1 MKRSLGSTAAAAC
14 VAVLAACGSDD
25 DSAAPASTY
34 TAARDTVA
42 VTGGTVAA
50 SADSSASLRVFKALP
65 FAAPPVVA
73 LRWKAPQPV
82 VAWNGIR
89 RNDSFAPACLMGNR
103 PAGAIGAILYQDS
116 EPQSEDCLYLNVW
129 TGAAP
134 GAADKRPVMLLL
146 HGGGYLLGSGAQ
158 PNYDG
163 GGLASK
169 GAVVVTLNYRL
180 GALGFLAH
188 PELSAESP
196 NCASGNYAL
205 HDAIAALQW
214 IKARRSELR
223 RRSSQRHRLQR
234 IGGRRAGERAL
245 RFAAGRGPV
254 PPAGDRKP
262 RRLAGQHLQHDAGAS

>member
-1 MKRSLGSTAAAAC
+1 MKRSPGSTAAAAC
-14 VAVLAACGSDD
+14 GAVPAAGSDD
-25 DSAAPASTY
+25 DSTAPASAY

-129 TGAAP
+129 TAAAP

-188 PELSAESP
+188 PELTAESP
-196 NCASGNYAL
+196 NRASGNYAL
-205 HDAIAALQW
+205 QDAIAALQW
-214 IKARRSELR
+214 IKANAASFGGDPANVRSTANRRAPGWQACSTLR
-223 RRSSQRHRLQR
+223 RR
-234 IGGRRAGERAL
+234 
-245 RFAAGRGPV
+245 
-254 PPAGDRKP
+254 PPACSI
-262 RRLAGQHLQHDAGAS
+262 AW